1 MINVLSIFVVG
12 HAMAES
18 GTAELNRRGGPGS
31 AAALAQLD
39 VSDLPLVIE
48 AARLAQD
55 ADDQSRFLF
64 GLDALVYGFARWLE
78 PGQQTAHRE

>member
-12 HAMAES
+12 HAMAEA
-18 GTAELNRRGGPGS
+18 GTAELSRQGGPGS

-39 VSDLPLVIE
+39 VSDLPLVVE
-48 AARLAQD
+48 VARLARD

-64 GLDALVYGFARWLE
+64 SLDALLSGFARWLE
-78 PGQQTAHRE
+78 PGQQAAHCE

>member
-1 MINVLSIFVVG
+1 MGALHIEVSAPFDDSAG
-12 HAMAES
+12 
-18 GTAELNRRGGPGS
+18 RGDPGS

-78 PGQQTAHRE
+78 PGQQTAYRE